1 MTSILDALSSEE
13 FDIEVG
19 PLGPAPMLRQRL
31 LSMPQVQAVM
41 KALREGELTEE
52 DVGNHVWGLC
62 CDFRTVK
69 TPAPNLAL
77 SAIAVVMEGRK
88 TDFAEG
94 FLKILSSLRLA
105 ELTTASHVSACCLKN
120 NRSLLGDYVTRKEH
134 GIYPVGSKC
143 VAYSESP
150 DVLILKMEDGGVVEL
165 DGRIF
170 YCPGLMPARNIPS
183 ARPSVSSTNDIMEA
197 IQKQVSADIDKE
209 VFADIDKACEKV
221 SSS

>member
-19 PLGPAPMLRQRL
+19 PLGPAPALRQRL
-31 LSMPQVQAVM
+31 LSMPQIQAVI

-52 DVGNHVWGLC
+52 DVGDHVWGLC

-120 NRSLLGDYVTRKEH
+120 NRVLLGDYVTKKEH

-143 VAYSESP
+143 VAYSEPPNARHLSFE
-150 DVLILKMEDGGVVEL
+150 VLILKMEDGGEVEL

-170 YCPGLMPARNIPS
+170 YCPGLTPT
-183 ARPSVSSTNDIMEA
+183 VGY
-197 IQKQVSADIDKE
+197 V
-209 VFADIDKACEKV
+209 
-221 SSS
+221 